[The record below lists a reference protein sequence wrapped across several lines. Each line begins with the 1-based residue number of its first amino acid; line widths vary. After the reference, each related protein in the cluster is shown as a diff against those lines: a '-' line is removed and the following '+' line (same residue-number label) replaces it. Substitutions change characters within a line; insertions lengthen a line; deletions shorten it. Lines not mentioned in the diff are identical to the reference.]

1 MAHVGVKTRFK
12 LDNAS
17 GTLTDIS
24 TYLDSVQGSSDT
36 EFLDGT
42 TFQPDVVGSALRNE
56 IPGFATKGLSLSGK
70 WTEAA
75 ETFFS
80 AIEGRQNL
88 EYEYKPDD
96 PNVNSSITGTCSC
109 GSYSGPQSSVDGI
122 ITFTAELRVQS
133 RSWNVGSAGS
143 PE

>member
-1 MAHVGVKTRFK
+1 MAHAGIKTRFE

-42 TFQPDVVGSALRNE
+42 TFQPDVVGSAIKDE

-75 ETFFS
+75 EAFFS
-80 AIEGRQNL
+80 AIEGLQDL
-88 EYEYKPDD
+88 EYRYKPDD
-96 PNVNSSITGTCSC
+96 TNITGSITGLCSC
-109 GSYSGPQSSVDGI
+109 GSYSGPQSSIDGVV
-122 ITFTAELRVQS
+122 TFTVELRVKT
-133 RSWNVGSAGS
+133 RTYNAGS
-143 PE
+143 EGDVS

>member
-1 MAHVGVKTRFK
+1 MAHAGIKTRFE

-36 EFLDGT
+36 EFQDGT
-42 TFQPDVVGSALRNE
+42 TFQPDVVGSAIKDE

-75 ETFFS
+75 EAFFS
-80 AIEGRQNL
+80 AIEGLQNL
-88 EYEYKPDD
+88 EYRYKPDD
-96 PNVNSSITGTCSC
+96 PNITGSITGLCSC
-109 GSYSGPQSSVDGI
+109 GSYSGPQSSIDGVV
-122 ITFTAELRVQS
+122 TFTVELRVKT
-133 RSWNVGSAGS
+133 RTYNAGS
-143 PE
+143 EGDVS